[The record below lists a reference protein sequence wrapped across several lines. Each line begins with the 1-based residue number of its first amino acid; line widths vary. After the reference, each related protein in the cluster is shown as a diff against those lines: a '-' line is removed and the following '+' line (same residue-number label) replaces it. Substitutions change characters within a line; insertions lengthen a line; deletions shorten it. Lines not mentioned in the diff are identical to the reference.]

1 MRSVGSSPDD
11 REFVD
16 EPIITVE
23 GCEGSKGV
31 LDEERQSV
39 AEQVIRSFLEW
50 DSAEGVE
57 ETGVSLLELGRE
69 SAICSV
75 GSESHFASDC
85 EGRGDEEG
93 CQDCWHPSVIAVL
106 ETSEVVLPA
115 GVELSKACDL
125 DSHVEEGSE

>member
-1 MRSVGSSPDD
+1 M
-11 REFVD
+11 
-16 EPIITVE
+16 
-23 GCEGSKGV
+23 

-39 AEQVIRSFLEW
+39 AEQVIGSFLEW

-75 GSESHFASDC
+75 GSESHFAGDC
-85 EGRGDEEG
+85 EGWGDEES
-93 CQDCWHPSVIAVL
+93 CQDCWHSSVDAVL

-125 DSHVEEGSE
+125 ESHVEEGSE